1 MATIGINLTGGGAR
15 GSYQAGALKALA
27 EILQKRGLKGDKNPL
42 RVWSGT
48 SAGAINATYCAAYS
62 QDLYAATQ
70 NLSELWGQLTPDQ
83 IYRTDFASLGAN
95 SMKWIRDLSFGS
107 LLKTKRAQWLLNTAP
122 LGELLR
128 KNIPFDQI
136 QKSIDASYI
145 DGISCSAYSFH
156 SSKTVSFLQT
166 KSKVGWDRPRR
177 FSKMTSIQANHVLAS
192 CSIPLLFPPTVVDG
206 AFYADGGF
214 RNTTPISPA
223 IHMGSNKIL
232 MIGVRYS
239 GKDSQSQDSKKE
251 PGVARIAGSILNAL
265 FFDTLDID
273 LERINH
279 INEIIRSVHRDIKT
293 DRSDYSVVDYKMIRP
308 TEDIAKI
315 AQETSPKAFP
325 RMLQFLIDGLGTKE
339 DTSDLSSY
347 ILFDSAFTQVLIDMG
362 YRDLMSRKDEI
373 EEWILSP

>member
-27 EILQKRGLKGDKNPL
+27 EILEKRDIKGDKNPL

-70 NLSELWGQLTPDQ
+70 NLSQLWGQLTPNQ

-95 SMKWIRDLSFGS
+95 SAKWIRDLSFGS
-107 LLKTKRAQWLLNTAP
+107 LLKKKKAQSLLNTAP

-136 QKSIDASYI
+136 QKSIDAGFI
-145 DGISCSAYSFH
+145 DGLSCSAYSFN

-166 KSKVGWDRPRR
+166 NAKIGWDRPRR
-177 FSKMTSIQANHVLAS
+177 ISKTTSINANHVLAS
-192 CSIPLLFPPTVVDG
+192 CSIPLLFPPTIIDG
-206 AFYADGGF
+206 SYYADGGF
-214 RNTTPISPA
+214 RNTTPISPTL
-223 IHMGSNKIL
+223 HMGSNKIL

-239 GKDSQSQDSKKE
+239 GKDSSTPEVNQE
-251 PGVARIAGSILNAL
+251 PGVAKIAGSILNAL

-273 LERINH
+273 LERIHH
-279 INEIIRSVHRDIKT
+279 INEIIRSVDRDIKT
-293 DRSDYSVVDYKMIRP
+293 ERSDYSVVDYKMIRP
-308 TEDIAKI
+308 SEDIAKI

-325 RMLQFLIDGLGTKE
+325 RMLQFLIDGLGTKA

-362 YRDLMSRKDEI
+362 YRDLMARKEEI